1 MRSCARGAAFNR
13 SNDCSTIASGCHP
26 NETHPSFCDPRV
38 LFRPRNNLYYITA
51 QAQWG
56 TNAPDGSRKG
66 LFHRVDHTWT
76 TPTPWIASSWVEHGP
91 VDLTPHPGAGDGA
104 QITAGVSLLLRD
116 DVQGSP
122 HYAFITTSNSA
133 AALYVAES
141 TVRHNAPLGHLVL
154 CSERHKCAGLD
165 SLVQSTLLDQ
175 RATRVL

>member
-1 MRSCARGAAFNR
+1 M
-13 SNDCSTIASGCHP
+13 
-26 NETHPSFCDPRV
+26 

-56 TNAPDGSRKG
+56 NNNAPDGSRKG

>member
-1 MRSCARGAAFNR
+1 
-13 SNDCSTIASGCHP
+13 
-26 NETHPSFCDPRV
+26 V
-38 LFRPRNNLYYITA
+38 LFRPKNNLYYITA

-56 TNAPDGSRKG
+56 SNAPDASRKG
-66 LFHRVDHTWT
+66 LFQRIDHTWT

-91 VDLTPHPGAGDGA
+91 VDLTPHPGAGDGD

-141 TVRHNAPLGHLVL
+141 TVRHNMLLGRVIL
-154 CSERHKCAGLD
+154 CCERHKCAGFT
-165 SLVQSTLLDQ
+165 SLVQSTRVDQ
-175 RATRVL
+175 RATRMLRRAWTERCIAGGTPEQRQLPLPCVH

>member
-1 MRSCARGAAFNR
+1 M
-13 SNDCSTIASGCHP
+13 
-26 NETHPSFCDPRV
+26 

-56 TNAPDGSRKG
+56 SAPGASRKG

-133 AALYVAES
+133 AALYVSES
-141 TVRHNAPLGHLVL
+141 TVRHNAPLGPWFSAL
-154 CSERHKCAGLD
+154 
-165 SLVQSTLLDQ
+165 
-175 RATRVL
+175 